1 MYTRYLKM
9 QLVSSLLGKDVCVC
23 VCVCFGYEH
32 KDCLFCELDLE
43 NNKIFLSYSLDV
55 DHAKS

>member
-1 MYTRYLKM
+1 M
-9 QLVSSLLGKDVCVC
+9 QLVSSLLGKDVCA
-23 VCVCFGYEH
+23 CFGYEH
-32 KDCLFCELDLE
+32 RDCLFCKLDLE